1 MTTVIAVGR
10 CAGTINRTIFTA
22 ALEFPGIWP
31 FLTWHARCICT
42 GQPRRITGVLYQ
54 AGAGIV
60 HSGVLLHDPSAAF
73 VSLEVPM
80 TERRRWSVPLVLALT
95 ASLAASCASLGTPSI
110 AEVHG
115 NPGRYAGTVT
125 TSWGV
130 PLVPYRMYRVS
141 DGQAEILV
149 LSDGRRTPS
158 KGARVRVRGEVEEFA
173 VLGGRSF
180 GLHLREK
187 SLKVL

>member
-1 MTTVIAVGR
+1 MT
-10 CAGTINRTIFTA
+10 
-22 ALEFPGIWP
+22 E
-31 FLTWHARCICT
+31 
-42 GQPRRITGVLYQ
+42 PRRTPTL
-54 AGAGIV
+54 
-60 HSGVLLHDPSAAF
+60 
-73 VSLEVPM
+73 
-80 TERRRWSVPLVLALT
+80 LAL
-95 ASLAASCASLGTPSI
+95 AFSVSLAAACASMGAPSI
-110 AEVHG
+110 AEVHD
-115 NPGRYAGTVT
+115 NPGRYVDHTVTVTGVVT

-149 LSDGRRTPS
+149 LSEGRRSPS

-173 VLGGRSF
+173 VLGGRSL